1 MSEANFQVA
10 LREAERAAKKQK
22 TCAGQGASAVGA
34 LQQHLQAVRQQ
45 VGGCAVMHMIVCFC
59 DGCEAMSVR
68 CRSAKC

>member
-1 MSEANFQVA
+1 MSEATFQVA

-22 TCAGQGASAVGA
+22 TCAGQCASAVGA

-45 VGGCAVMHMIVCFC
+45 VGGCAVMLCCFC